1 MSWSSLQIDCTGV
14 MHECIEHHAG
24 VKIHAGKVWDLKGK
38 EYSEKKSMGIQK
50 QYLSTLVYNSMLQW
64 ILKAKGSTCQDIMQS
79 SKHKKYCCAW
89 LFNIYYVPRQ
99 FRVCV

>member
-38 EYSEKKSMGIQK
+38 GTQK
-50 QYLSTLVYNSMLQW
+50 EMSAQ
-64 ILKAKGSTCQDIMQS
+64 K
-79 SKHKKYCCAW
+79 
-89 LFNIYYVPRQ
+89 R
-99 FRVCV
+99 RVCVSRSST